1 VTAAATEGGGFA
13 LDSYEEALVW
23 CAGACTRL
31 LVTNTSTGA
40 TQQHDPPAGFD
51 MFFWVRVAFPPT
63 AGTSLLC

>member
-1 VTAAATEGGGFA
+1 
-13 LDSYEEALVW
+13 
-23 CAGACTRL
+23 
-31 LVTNTSTGA
+31 VTNTSTGA